1 MDPTTLQTTW
11 YALLGVVWGLYLV
24 LGGTDL
30 GVGMLVRRTD
40 RAAALRA
47 IGPTWATNDVWLV
60 LAIAATLGAFPGWY
74 AELLSGAYLP
84 LVLLVGAV
92 MVRHAAIELL
102 GHATPAAVPRWERA
116 LVATSLAIPFLW
128 GLIWAGALDGSLARG
143 QDAGLGLLQPE
154 GVLAGLA
161 LAALCRAQGAA
172 FVRLRVPS
180 ARADLPLLPGSAL
193 AAALLLLAAAALTL
207 GAAPG
212 VAVGLVGGLL
222 ALAAVGGL
230 GLLVLG
236 AAVAR
241 DDWSL
246 LGAACA
252 MAGAVGVVLAVLHH
266 APVAGAGPHAVL
278 LADAAAG
285 DVTLTA
291 MLVIAG
297 LLLPPLLLALGYAYV
312 RFLRAP
318 DDAPARGVGGLVAR
332 AIRGTLRELR

>member
-11 YALLGVVWGLYLV
+11 YALLGVVWVLYLV

-40 RAAALRA
+40 RSSALRA
-47 IGPTWATNDVWLV
+47 IGPTWAANDVWLV

-84 LVLLVGAV
+84 LVVLVGAL

-102 GHATPAAVPRWERA
+102 GHATPKAGARWERA
-116 LVATSLAIPFLW
+116 LVATSLVIPFLW

-143 QDAGLGLLQPE
+143 RDAGLGLLQPE

-161 LAALCRAQGAA
+161 LVALCRAQGVA
-172 FVRLRVPS
+172 FLRLRIPS
-180 ARADLPLLPGSAL
+180 ARADLSLLPGAAL
-193 AAALLLLAAAALTL
+193 AAALLLLAAAALTAGAAAGVQVGPL
-207 GAAPG
+207 GA
-212 VAVGLVGGLL
+212 LL
-222 ALAAVGGL
+222 ALVAGAGL
-230 GLLVLG
+230 GMLVLG
-236 AAVAR
+236 AVVVR
-241 DDWSL
+241 DDWAL
-246 LGAACA
+246 LGAATTT
-252 MAGAVGVVLAVLHH
+252 AGAVGVVLAVLHH
-266 APVAGAGPHAVL
+266 APVAGRGPHAVR
-278 LADAAAG
+278 LAEAAAG

-297 LLLPPLLLALGYAYV
+297 VLLPPLLVALGYAYV

-318 DDAPARGVGGLVAR
+318 GDAPTAGPGSLLAR
-332 AIRGTLRELR
+332 AVRGTLRELR